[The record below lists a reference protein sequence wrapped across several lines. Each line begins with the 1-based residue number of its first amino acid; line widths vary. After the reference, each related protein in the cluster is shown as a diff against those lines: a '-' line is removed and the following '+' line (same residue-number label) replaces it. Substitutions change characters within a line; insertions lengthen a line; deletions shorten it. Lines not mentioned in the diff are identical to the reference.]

1 MPPSKARWPLAE
13 ISGNTPAQVVQHI
26 MAIAPSEAIQNSI
39 VPPLANTQLLSAI
52 SELNCPSVLRRPIQL
67 PCERLVCA
75 RCLTEWI
82 HLRGSLC
89 PCCYD
94 TSPLECTQLK
104 PASRMVQLLLND
116 VMVSC
121 KRNVRAADYDT
132 HTCTDEV
139 NKEEMQLVH
148 TVVHRML
155 DASKENCIHIPTGG
169 TPLTLARVTV
179 PKAPITQL
187 SKRTLRAL
195 SANQRQQ
202 LLHSAG
208 IKLNIEPTQGLAIKS
223 MIGLPWYRLR
233 TLSRW
238 LKHSGISIGSERK
251 HRALCRELIGDN
263 LEVELAPFSFKLA
276 DGGEE
281 IRGAAHAYTPSL
293 TAKITQLLEQN
304 EMRQLASL
312 SSKNC
317 RAVLTDLACECG
329 QSKSNV
335 AKDYGEGYV
344 CKKCFNAIAKY
355 SALQEE
361 VQNRKRELLSKL
373 SRHVGSSATHETQ
386 GTKRS
391 ADTVPHAA
399 HAVKVVVT
407 YQDYE
412 KKYNLS
418 PTREQIGKCLGR
430 NAKRA
435 FAKHSLESPALLEHF
450 LLRINKIIR
459 KEMTNRAEDPHLTPA
474 SVKVIGLSGEVT
486 VRSKAAGLPRCY
498 QKTHFGG
505 PRYRVGKTRFG
516 IRG

>member
-1 MPPSKARWPLAE
+1 MNAIVQREIPLHIWGCSKGMPPKARWPLAD
-13 ISGNTPAQVVQHI
+13 TPAQVVQHI
-26 MAIAPSEAIQNSI
+26 MAIAPSETIQNSI

-52 SELNCPSVLRRPIQL
+52 SEPNCPICLSVLRRPIQL

-75 RCLTEWI
+75 CCLTEWI
-82 HLRGSLC
+82 HLRGSFC

-104 PASRMVQLLLND
+104 PASRMVQLLLID
-116 VMVSC
+116 VMVSCASC

-139 NKEEMQLVH
+139 NREEMQLVH

-169 TPLTLARVTV
+169 TVSDNQYRLLLFNLHLQPLTLARVTV

-187 SKRTLRAL
+187 SKRKLQRTHNILSGSSDDSGILFEDEVRAL
-195 SANQRQQ
+195 SADQRQQ

-233 TLSRW
+233 TQEENTMVYIYLNFNFRW
-238 LKHSGISIGSERK
+238 LKHSGISFGSERK

-304 EMRQLASL
+304 EMYD
-312 SSKNC
+312 K
-317 RAVLTDLACECG
+317 
-329 QSKSNV
+329 
-335 AKDYGEGYV
+335 
-344 CKKCFNAIAKY
+344 
-355 SALQEE
+355 
-361 VQNRKRELLSKL
+361 
-373 SRHVGSSATHETQ
+373 
-386 GTKRS
+386 
-391 ADTVPHAA
+391 P
-399 HAVKVVVT
+399 
-407 YQDYE
+407 
-412 KKYNLS
+412 
-418 PTREQIGKCLGR
+418 
-430 NAKRA
+430 
-435 FAKHSLESPALLEHF
+435 
-450 LLRINKIIR
+450 IR
-459 KEMTNRAEDPHLTPA
+459 
-474 SVKVIGLSGEVT
+474 
-486 VRSKAAGLPRCY
+486 
-498 QKTHFGG
+498 
-505 PRYRVGKTRFG
+505 
-516 IRG
+516 